1 MRAIRKAVPGDLPA
15 IYSIYESAR
24 SYMRTHGNPDQW
36 ENDYPPED
44 LIKEDLRNKR
54 LYVITEDI
62 STEESTTQEGTTQE
76 NTTEESTTEKVETV
90 EAVFVFFTGEEEAYN
105 SIEGSWTYNL
115 PYGVIHRVAS
125 SGKIRGVTK
134 TIFDYAFTQADY
146 LRIDTHEDN
155 QTMQTALLRYG
166 FRRCGTI
173 FYSRNNSLTKRIAYD
188 LRCKSI

>member
-15 IYSIYESAR
+15 VLSIYESAR
-24 SYMRTHGNPDQW
+24 TYMRTHGNPDQW
-36 ENDYPPED
+36 GNDYPAED
-44 LIKEDLRNKR
+44 IIKEDLRNER

-62 STEESTTQEGTTQE
+62 STEESTT
-76 NTTEESTTEKVETV
+76 EKVEKV
-90 EAVFVFFTGEEEAYN
+90 EAVFVFFNGEEEAYN
-105 SIEGSWTYNL
+105 NIEGSWTYNL

-134 TIFDYAFTQADY
+134 TIFDYALTQAYY

-166 FRRCGTI
+166 FRHCGTI
-173 FYSRNNSLTKRIAYD
+173 FYSRNNSFTKRIAYD

>member
-15 IYSIYESAR
+15 VYSIYESAR
-24 SYMRTHGNPDQW
+24 TYMRTHGNPDQW
-36 ENDYPPED
+36 GNDYPPED
-44 LIKEDLRNKR
+44 LIKEDLRNER

-62 STEESTTQEGTTQE
+62 STEESTTEE
-76 NTTEESTTEKVETV
+76 NTTEKIETV

-105 SIEGSWTYNL
+105 NIEGSWTYNL

-125 SGKIRGVTK
+125 SGKITGVTK

-155 QTMQTALLRYG
+155 LTMQTALLRYG
-166 FRRCGTI
+166 FRFCGTI
-173 FYSRNNSLTKRIAYD
+173 FYSRNNSHTKRIAYD